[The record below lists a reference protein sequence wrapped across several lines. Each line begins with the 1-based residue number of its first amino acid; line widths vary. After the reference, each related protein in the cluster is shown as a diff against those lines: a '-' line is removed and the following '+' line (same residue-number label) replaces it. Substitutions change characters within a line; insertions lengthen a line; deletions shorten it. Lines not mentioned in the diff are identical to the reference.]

1 MVAAAAAA
9 GGGQD
14 EGARAVA
21 EPGWPRLTAQKGT
34 EPRSP
39 GWVETDGPTGR
50 EECSGATHRDSERSD
65 LGKRPSPS
73 CRYSRG
79 ERHLAFLG
87 GCSTG
92 ECRLALGASTTMYR
106 QTEDSTY
113 QQLASQPEHARRSMA
128 RRIAEDTVAAYF
140 GLSPNETVY

>member
-9 GGGQD
+9 GARMK
-14 EGARAVA
+14 GARAGGRA
-21 EPGWPRLTAQKGT
+21 GWPRLTAQKGT

-50 EECSGATHRDSERSD
+50 EECSGAAHRDSERSD

-92 ECRLALGASTTMYR
+92 ECRLALGASTSSPAPARSGARTTGAVAGHVR
-106 QTEDSTY
+106 QLSRE
-113 QQLASQPEHARRSMA
+113 RSYEL
-128 RRIAEDTVAAYF
+128 RAA
-140 GLSPNETVY
+140 